1 MAQER
6 DDALL
11 PDGAESLAD
20 LARAL
25 RQLRRR
31 HARRNS
37 DTELSYRELAAK
49 SGYAHG
55 VIGDY
60 FTGKVLPPTDRL
72 DVLADLLGATGPQRR
87 LLATARDQIDELRR
101 HPGAQAGST
110 AAARRTLPHDAVV
123 FTGRDAQLSE
133 LIAAA
138 RPSGDVGLFTIGGM
152 AGVGK
157 TAFAVRAAHRLAS
170 QFPDGQIYLPLHGHT
185 PGQRPV
191 QPADALASLL
201 QITGTAPRQLPSGL
215 EARAS
220 RWRDWL
226 AGQRLLL
233 VFDDAY
239 GHEQVRPL
247 LPGTPGSLVLI
258 TSRRRLTA
266 LENAR
271 AVSLDVLP
279 PADAAGL
286 FARLADRAGLAPGD
300 ADVARICELC
310 GYLPLAIGLLA
321 RQLHHH
327 PAWTGQSLA
336 ADLAAARD
344 HRLELMQ
351 AENVSVGAAFE
362 LSYEELPAAQQR
374 LFRRLA
380 LHAGPEI
387 EAYAAAALSGAGLPA
402 ARRGLGALYD
412 HYLLEEAAPG
422 RYRFHDLIREHARAL
437 LAGEPADER
446 DGAVDRLLGYY
457 VHAACAASTH
467 LARRTPEATGT
478 PPATLPRLSGREEA
492 VAWLAAEYPNLTAA
506 VRFAARD
513 GRLGPCVTLAAALN
527 GFLLTEGH
535 WDQAISVHR
544 LAVEAARQLG
554 DSRAEARALVH
565 LGVVSRLK
573 GQYRDATA
581 SFTHALALI
590 RGHDDQ
596 PGEAHALNELGVTQY
611 MTGDYPAAARN
622 LSAALELLHDLA
634 DTMDESGALNDLGLV
649 QLEAGDYDGAA
660 ASFAR
665 ALRMHREL
673 HDQLWEANALN
684 NIGIVRRRTGDYD
697 AALDC
702 HRQALELYR
711 ALGNRFGEARALS
724 YLGVAQCLTAELGAA
739 EQNQQRA
746 LALYRSL
753 GNQAGEA
760 EALNYLGIVQRL
772 AHRQDEAAASHAAAL
787 GLYRALGIELG
798 VAESLNGQ
806 AELAMAFGRP
816 EQAAGWHEEALR
828 LVRTN
833 PAERARALEG
843 LGRALLG
850 SGQPERG
857 LTRLAEA
864 LAIYERVG
872 SPFAE
877 QLAAL
882 VRAPGPAEG
891 APANTAEGAPA
902 STAAG

>member
-1 MAQER
+1 VEAAVGEER
-6 DDALL
+6 DAL
-11 PDGAESLAD
+11 PEGAETMAD

-31 HARRNS
+31 HARRRT

-72 DVLADLLGATGPQRR
+72 DVLAGLLGATGNERR
-87 LLATARDQIDELRR
+87 ALATSRDQIDELRR
-101 HPGAQAGST
+101 HPAAQAGSA
-110 AAARRTLPHDAVV
+110 AAARRTLPPDVIS
-123 FTGRDAQLSE
+123 FTGRDRQLRE

-138 RPSGDVGLFTIGGM
+138 RPHGKVGLFTIGGM

-157 TAFAVRAAHRLAS
+157 TAFAVRAAHQLAG
-170 QFPDGQIYLPLHGHT
+170 QYPDGQIYLPLHGHT

-191 QPADALASLL
+191 LPADALASLL

-233 VFDDAY
+233 VFDDAH

-247 LPGTPGSLVLI
+247 LPGTAGSVVLI

-271 AVSLDVLP
+271 AISLDVLP
-279 PADAAGL
+279 PDDAAGL
-286 FARLADRAGLAPGD
+286 FTRLADRAGLVADD
-300 ADVARICELC
+300 ADVAAICHLC

-344 HRLELMQ
+344 HRLELMH
-351 AENVSVGAAFE
+351 AENVSVAAAFE

-387 EAYAAAALSGAGLPA
+387 DAYAAAALNGTGLSA
-402 ARRGLGALYD
+402 TRRGLGALYD

-422 RYRFHDLIREHARAL
+422 RYRLHDLIREHAGAL
-437 LAGEPADER
+437 LAGDPPDEQE
-446 DGAVDRLLGYY
+446 AATDRELLYY
-457 VHAACAASTH
+457 VHTACAASTH
-467 LARRTPEATGT
+467 LARRTPQAAGS
-478 PPATLPRLSGREEA
+478 PPAAMPRFHRRSEA
-492 VAWLAAEYPNLTAA
+492 VAWLEAEQVNLTAA
-506 VRFAARD
+506 VQAAARH
-513 GRLGPCVTLAAALN
+513 GRPGPCVTLAAALN

-535 WDQAISVHR
+535 WDQAMSLHR
-544 LAVEAARQLG
+544 LAVEAARQLA
-554 DSRAEARALVH
+554 DARAEARALVH
-565 LGVVSRLK
+565 LGVLRRLK
-573 GQYRDATA
+573 GQYQDATA
-581 SFTHALALI
+581 SFTRALALS
-590 RGHDDQ
+590 RGDDDQ
-596 PGEAHALNELGVTQY
+596 PGEAHALNELAVTQY
-611 MTGDYPAAARN
+611 MTGDYQAAAEN
-622 LSAALELLHDLA
+622 LRAALDRLRDLGDA
-634 DTMDESGALNDLGLV
+634 MDESGALNDLGLV
-649 QLEAGDYDGAA
+649 QMAAGDYDGAA

-673 HDQLWEANALN
+673 ADQLWEANALN
-684 NIGIVRRRTGDYD
+684 NLGIVARLTGDYD
-697 AALDC
+697 AALES
-702 HRQALELYR
+702 HREALELYR

-746 LALYRSL
+746 LTLYRAL

-760 EALNYLGIVQRL
+760 EALNYLGIAQRL
-772 AHRQDEAAASHAAAL
+772 DHRLDEAAASHAAAL
-787 GLYRALGIELG
+787 GLYQNLGIELG
-798 VAESLNGQ
+798 QADSLNGQ
-806 AELAMAFGRP
+806 GELALASDLPQEARARH
-816 EQAAGWHEEALR
+816 EQALAL
-828 LVRTN
+828 VQNN
-833 PAERARALEG
+833 PAEQARTLEG
-843 LGRALLG
+843 LGRALLRG
-850 SGQPERG
+850 GERTPG
-857 LTRLAEA
+857 LARLAEA
-864 LAIYERVG
+864 LAIYERIG

-877 QLAAL
+877 QLAAI
-882 VRAPGPAEG
+882 VRGPGAD
-891 APANTAEGAPA
+891 
-902 STAAG
+902 AG

>member
-1 MAQER
+1 MAQEP

-11 PDGAESLAD
+11 PEGAENLAD

-72 DVLADLLGATGPQRR
+72 DVLADLLGATGPERR
-87 LLATARDQIDELRR
+87 SLATARDQIDEFRR

-110 AAARRTLPHDAVV
+110 AAARRTLPPDVAA
-123 FTGRDAQLSE
+123 FTGRESQLRE
-133 LIAAA
+133 LMAAA
-138 RPSGDVGLFTIGGM
+138 RPAGPVDLFTIGGM

-157 TAFAVRAAHRLAS
+157 TAFAVRAAHRLAGEY
-170 QFPDGQIYLPLHGHT
+170 PDGQIYLPLHGHT

-279 PADAAGL
+279 PADAAEL
-286 FARLADRAGLAPGD
+286 FTRLADRPGLAPAD
-300 ADVARICELC
+300 PDVARICELC

-327 PAWTGQSLA
+327 PAWTGRSLA
-336 ADLAAARD
+336 AELGSARD
-344 HRLELMQ
+344 HRLELMT

-387 EAYAAAALSGAGLPA
+387 ECYAAAALSGAGLPA
-402 ARRGLGALYD
+402 VRRGLGALYD

-422 RYRFHDLIREHARAL
+422 RYRFHDLIGEHARAL
-437 LAGEPADER
+437 MAGEPADER
-446 DGAVDRLLGYY
+446 DVAVDRVLGYY
-457 VHAACAASTH
+457 MHAACAASTH
-467 LARRTPEATGT
+467 LARRTPEAAGP
-478 PPATLPRLSGREEA
+478 PPAALPRLPGREEA
-492 VAWLAAEYPNLTAA
+492 VAWLSAEYLNLTAA
-506 VRFAARD
+506 VRFAARH
-513 GRLGPCVTLAAALN
+513 GRPGPCVTLAAALN
-527 GFLLTEGH
+527 GYLLIEGH
-535 WDQAISVHR
+535 WDQAISLHR

-554 DSRAEARALVH
+554 DEHAEARALVH

-573 GQYRDATA
+573 GHYEGATV
-581 SFTHALALI
+581 SFTRALALI

-611 MTGDYPAAARN
+611 TTGDYPAAARN
-622 LSAALELLHDLA
+622 LSAALELLHGLG

-649 QLEAGDYDGAA
+649 QIAAGDYGAAA
-660 ASFAR
+660 ASFSR
-665 ALRMHREL
+665 ALIMHREL
-673 HDQLWEANALN
+673 GDQLWEANALN
-684 NIGIVRRRTGDYD
+684 NIGIVRRLTGDYD
-697 AALDC
+697 AALDS
-702 HRQALELYR
+702 HHQALELYR

-739 EQNQQRA
+739 EQNQERA

-760 EALNYLGIVQRL
+760 ETLNYLGTAQRL
-772 AHRQDEAAASHAAAL
+772 THRHDEAAASHAAAL
-787 GLYRALGIELG
+787 ALYRGLGTELG
-798 VAESLNGQ
+798 MAESLNGQ
-806 AELAMAFGRP
+806 GELALARDRP
-816 EQAAGWHEEALR
+816 EEAAALHTEALG
-828 LVRTN
+828 LVRNN
-833 PAERARALEG
+833 PAEQARSLEG
-843 LGRALLG
+843 LGRALLR
-850 SGQPERG
+850 SGRRTQG
-857 LTRLAEA
+857 LARAAEA
-864 LAIYERVG
+864 LAIYERLG
-872 SPFAE
+872 SPFAG
-877 QLAAL
+877 QIAMIMS
-882 VRAPGPAEG
+882 GGG
-891 APANTAEGAPA
+891 AGTG
-902 STAAG
+902 

>member
-1 MAQER
+1 MAHER
-6 DDALL
+6 GDAPLPDDAEN
-11 PDGAESLAD
+11 PAD
-20 LARAL
+20 LARSL
-25 RQLRRR
+25 RQLKRRQ
-31 HARRNS
+31 ARRNS

-72 DVLADLLGATGPQRR
+72 DVLAGLLGATGPERR

-101 HPGAQAGST
+101 HPGAQARSI
-110 AAARRTLPHDAVV
+110 AAARRTLPHDAVA
-123 FTGRDAQLSE
+123 FTGRDAQLRA

-138 RPSGDVGLFTIGGM
+138 RPAGEVGLFAIGGM

-157 TAFAVRAAHRLAS
+157 TAFAVRAAHQLAS

-201 QITGTAPRQLPSGL
+201 QITGTDPRQLPSGL

-226 AGQRLLL
+226 AAQRLLL

-247 LPGTPGSLVLI
+247 LPGTPGSLVLV

-271 AVSLDVLP
+271 AISLDVLP

-286 FARLADRAGLAPGD
+286 FARLADRADLGPGD
-300 ADVARICELC
+300 AHGARICELC

-327 PAWTGQSLA
+327 PAWSGQSLA

-344 HRLELMQ
+344 HRLELMH
-351 AENVSVGAAFE
+351 AENISVAAAFE
-362 LSYEELPAAQQR
+362 LSYDELPAAQQR

-380 LHAGPEI
+380 LHAGPEF

-437 LAGEPADER
+437 LAGEPAGQRDE
-446 DGAVDRLLGYY
+446 AVDRVLGFYL
-457 VHAACAASTH
+457 HAACAASTH
-467 LARRTPEATGT
+467 LARRTPQ
-478 PPATLPRLSGREEA
+478 PPGAAPAALPRLSGREESI
-492 VAWLAAEYPNLTAA
+492 AWLAAENANLTAA
-506 VRFAARD
+506 VRFAART
-513 GRLGPCVTLAAALN
+513 GRLWPCVTLAAALN

-535 WDQAISVHR
+535 WEQAISLHR
-544 LAVEAARQLG
+544 LAVDAARQLA

-565 LGVVSRLK
+565 LGVVSRLT
-573 GQYRDATA
+573 GHYQEATA
-581 SFTHALALI
+581 SFAGALALI
-590 RGHDDQ
+590 RGHVDQ

-611 MTGDYPAAARN
+611 LTGDYPAADRN
-622 LSAALELLHDLA
+622 LRAALDLLHDLG

-649 QLEAGDYDGAA
+649 QLEAGDYDSAA

-665 ALRMHREL
+665 ALGMHREL
-673 HDQLWEANALN
+673 GDQLWEANALN
-684 NIGIVRRRTGDYD
+684 NIGIVARRTGDYD
-697 AALDC
+697 AALDR

-739 EQNQQRA
+739 EQNQERA
-746 LALYRSL
+746 LALYRAL

-760 EALNYLGIVQRL
+760 ETLNYLGIVQGL
-772 AHRQDEAAASHAAAL
+772 GHRPEEAAASHGAAL
-787 GLYRALGIELG
+787 GLYRALGTELG

-806 AELAMAFGRP
+806 GELALACGRP
-816 EQAAGWHEEALR
+816 EQAAARHEEALG

-843 LGRALLG
+843 LGRALLA
-850 SGQPERG
+850 SGQPAPG
-857 LTRLAEA
+857 QARLAEA
-864 LAIYERVG
+864 LAVYEAVG

-882 VRAPGPAEG
+882 VHGLD
-891 APANTAEGAPA
+891 
-902 STAAG
+902 TAAG